1 METRV
6 ALIGIII
13 ENPESVERLNGLLHE
28 YGSYIIGRMGIPYRE
43 KGISIISV
51 VMDAPMDQINGLSG
65 KLGMLEGV
73 STKTIYTK
81 ITDSK
86 TRRTIMK
93 KYSQC
98 SLPQPLAFPAW
109 RLLIFRFRHDG
120 RRDLCRDR
128 GGDSFRFRN
137 QHRSRNR
144 AGNAG

>member
-73 STKTIYTK
+73 NTKTIYTK
-81 ITDSK
+81 N
-86 TRRTIMK
+86 
-93 KYSQC
+93 
-98 SLPQPLAFPAW
+98 
-109 RLLIFRFRHDG
+109 H
-120 RRDLCRDR
+120 
-128 GGDSFRFRN
+128 
-137 QHRSRNR
+137 
-144 AGNAG
+144 